1 VDKFSRRYLTKS
13 RFQLAIECPTKLY
26 YLSKDAV
33 YRNHKKEDSFME
45 ALAEGGFQVGA
56 MAKLLY
62 PDGIEIEERG
72 NTNAL
77 MRTKELLSQHDS
89 ITLFEPAFEFE
100 GLLARVDILAK
111 LGNRVDLIEVK
122 AKSYDSDSPQIKGKR
137 TPILNAMRSYIE
149 DVAFQKH
156 VVTNAL
162 PGFEVRCFLMM
173 PDKTVASVVDGLNQC
188 FKIKKVGNK
197 TETHLSTDAEMK
209 ASQCQS
215 LLAKVA
221 VDEFVDIVLSKPLEY
236 PGSLDTKEDYLPSV
250 VKRWS
255 EAYASDIKIQPT
267 LQKNCAGCEF
277 REPLGGPLKSGFH
290 ECLQQSA
297 GLTPSEVDQGT
308 VLDIW
313 NYRNKDAL
321 IARGS
326 IRLDQVQDDDINIKS
341 DRDGLSSSERQ
352 WLQIRGIP
360 AEDDKGGFYFD
371 VEYFQ
376 TQMHRWRYPLHMI
389 DFETC
394 TVALPFFK
402 GGRPY
407 EPIAFQFS
415 HHVVYQDGHI
425 EHKDQALITT
435 PGEFPNFSFVRT
447 LKKALEVDDGTIF
460 RWAAHENT
468 ILRQIKSQLLAS
480 NQPPDDRD
488 ALIVFIDQVTDSG
501 PRSMIDLNEI
511 ALRSYFHP
519 ETKGRTSIKKI
530 LPAVMATSQYLKKKY
545 SLPIYGTEI
554 RSLNYPEGFV
564 WHEKVDGL
572 LKDPYE
578 RLKLLSMEMLGGKSE
593 EDFEGVD
600 GEQIAEGGAA
610 AMAYARLQF
619 EDLGGADRGK
629 IEQALLRYC
638 ELDTFAMVMILESWM
653 DWADK
658 LNEKRSFKIN

>member
-1 VDKFSRRYLTKS
+1 
-13 RFQLAIECPTKLY
+13 
-26 YLSKDAV
+26 
-33 YRNHKKEDSFME
+33 ME

-72 NTNAL
+72 NASAL
-77 MRTKELLSQHDS
+77 KRTQELLSQHDS
-89 ITLFEPAFEFE
+89 ITLLEPAFEFE

-111 LGNRVDLIEVK
+111 KGNRVDLIEVK

-137 TPILNAMRSYIE
+137 TPILNAMRPYIE
-149 DVAFQKH
+149 DVAFQKY
-156 VVTNAL
+156 VVTNAM
-162 PGFEVRCFLMM
+162 PEFEVRCFLMM
-173 PDKTVASVVDGLNQC
+173 PDKSVASAVDGLNQC
-188 FKIKKVGNK
+188 FKIKKSDNK
-197 TETHLSTDAEMK
+197 TETHLGPDAATK
-209 ASQCQS
+209 VNQCLS
-215 LLAKVA
+215 LLAKVP
-221 VDEFVDIVLSKPLEY
+221 VDEYVDMVMSRPLEY
-236 PGSLDTKEDYLPSV
+236 PGSLDTEKDFLPSV

-255 EAYASDIKIQPT
+255 EAYASDIKIQPI
-267 LQKNCAGCEF
+267 LQKNCANCEF
-277 REPLGGPLKSGFH
+277 RESLGGPLKSGFH
-290 ECLQQSA
+290 ECLKQSA

-321 IARGS
+321 IAHGI
-326 IRLDQVQDDDINIKS
+326 IRLNQVRDDDVNIKS
-341 DRDGLSSSERQ
+341 DRDGLSSSQRQ

-371 VEYFQ
+371 AEYFRA
-376 TQMHRWRYPLHMI
+376 QMRRWRYPLHMI

-435 PGEFPNFSFVRT
+435 PGEFPNYSFVRA

-468 ILRQIKSQLLAS
+468 ILRQIKNQLLAS
-480 NQPPDDRD
+480 NHPPEDRD
-488 ALIVFIDQVTDSG
+488 ALIVFIDKVTDPG
-501 PRSMIDLNEI
+501 ARSMIDLNEI

-519 ETKGRTSIKKI
+519 QTKGRTSIKKI
-530 LPAVMATSQYLKKKY
+530 LPAVMATSQYLEKKY
-545 SLPIYGTEI
+545 SLPIYGSEI

-564 WHEKVDGL
+564 WHEKVDGF

-578 RLKLLSMEMLGGKSE
+578 RLKSLSMEILSGESE
-593 EDFEGVD
+593 EDFEVVE
-600 GEQIAEGGAA
+600 GEKIAEGGAA

-619 EDLGGADRGK
+619 EDLGRTEREK
-629 IEQALLRYC
+629 IEKALLRYC
-638 ELDTFAMVMILESWM
+638 ELDTFAMVMILEAWIN
-653 DWADK
+653 WA
-658 LNEKRSFKIN
+658 EEFTGKRSLTN